1 MALPRSIGLEV
12 KTLSNLFMRQ
22 LSAKG
27 PPSEDIPTG
36 AQGMILRFLV
46 LHQDTRDVFQRDLER
61 AFSIRRPTATG
72 LLQLMEKNGLILR
85 ESVPYDARLKRL
97 VLTPKALRLDAEI
110 DQRIRETEAL
120 ATRGLTPEEIDRF
133 FRLADKIKQN
143 LSEGDPCPPLCSK
156 EES

>member
-1 MALPRSIGLEV
+1 MALPRNVGMEV
-12 KTLSNLFMRQ
+12 KAMANLFKRQ
-22 LSAKG
+22 MDGKM
-27 PPSEDIPTG
+27 PPSDDVPTG

-46 LHQDTRDVFQRDLER
+46 LHQDTRDIFQRDVER
-61 AFSIRRPTATG
+61 VFSIRRPTATG

-97 VLTPKALRLDAEI
+97 VLTPKALCMHAQIER
-110 DQRIRETEAL
+110 RIRETEAL
-120 ATRGLTPEEIDRF
+120 AVRGLTEEEIEQF

-143 LSEGDPCPPLCSK
+143 LSEGAPTDLSLLK